1 MEYQKINSTKLRV
14 VDMEAKGESSE
25 GGEVKKY
32 YEGDTLRKIVSLY
45 FGEMGKVV
53 NEYYFLG
60 GVLCFA
66 YITRLYYDKPLS
78 GKVTK
83 TEKDRYYFDNC
94 MYWLNYVPLF
104 RLKSVPLSRLQM

>member
-1 MEYQKINSTKLRV
+1 
-14 VDMEAKGESSE
+14 MEAKGESSE